1 MQGKSSLMKPP
12 FSFGFWSLSHRT
24 VCFVSVAYDQC
35 IIVDWDVE
43 AGAITLLSVLSQRVV
58 RVTIG
63 VTSGHITHE
72 QPW

>member
-1 MQGKSSLMKPP
+1 M
-12 FSFGFWSLSHRT
+12 
-24 VCFVSVAYDQC
+24 CFVSVAYDQG
-35 IIVDWDVE
+35 IVDWDVE

-58 RVTIG
+58 QVTIG